1 MTNRKYLKEN
11 NLYESHKQF
20 MRLCEWSYV
29 PKSLEEDDEDE
40 MPEDP
45 LANMEEQ
52 PPTNSND
59 QPQMDGQE
67 QNPMGNEEQPMG
79 DDLEGQEGGL
89 EDQGDDFDMDSEEI
103 PPMEDEVDMGSDDE
117 VIDVDD
123 LTNAQEELNDK
134 MISSTQE
141 LGQVD
146 SKISSLLQAIDKME
160 NMISNNNNQIQSL
173 KSEFEKR
180 NPTQTEKL
188 NLRALDSYPY
198 NVKVKDYWDEK
209 SANSN
214 YDAYGDNSE
223 SPTKEYKITN
233 NDVDNFN
240 DRQMNDSFNV
250 NDDMEQDLKKIFNL
264 K

>member
-40 MPEDP
+40 MLEDP

-52 PPTNSND
+52 PPTDGNK

-67 QNPMGNEEQPMG
+67 QTPMGNEEQLMG
-79 DDLEGQEGGL
+79 DELDGQEGGL
-89 EDQGDDFDMDSEEI
+89 EDQGDDFGMDSEEM